1 MLKYMLDTNI
11 CIFTIKNRPLTVREA
26 FNRHQGQLCMSSVS
40 LMELIYGAEKSAV
53 PARNLSVVEG
63 FAARLEILVYD
74 EPAATH
80 TGQLRA
86 ELARSGNQ
94 IGPYDQLIAGH
105 ARSKGLILVTNNL
118 REFNRVPGLRVEDWT
133 VPVPSKDHDT

>member
-11 CIFTIKNRPLTVREA
+11 CIFTVKNRPQQVREA
-26 FNRHQGQLCMSSVS
+26 FNRHHGQLCISSVS
-40 LMELIYGAEKSAV
+40 LMELIYGAEKSAM
-53 PARNLSVVEG
+53 PERNLSVVEG
-63 FAARLEILVYD
+63 FAARLEVLAYD
-74 EPAATH
+74 EMAASH

-86 ELARSGNQ
+86 ELARNGIP

-105 ARSKGLILVTNNL
+105 ARSRGLIVVTNNL

-133 VPVPSKDHDT
+133 APAP